1 LTRLPRFLR
10 RLITH
15 NMGWKLACLGIAV
28 LLWYMLIVLRNQ
40 GQ

>member
-1 LTRLPRFLR
+1 LTRFPRLLH

-28 LLWYMLIVLRNQ
+28 ILWYMLIVLKDQ

>member
-1 LTRLPRFLR
+1 MRLPRLLR

-15 NMGWKLACLGIAV
+15 NAAWKLACLGIAV
-28 LLWYMLIVLRNQ
+28 VLWYEWIGLRNQ

>member
-1 LTRLPRFLR
+1 LPRLLR

-15 NMGWKLACLGIAV
+15 NTAWKLACLGIAIV
-28 LLWYMLIVLRNQ
+28 LWYMLIVLKDQ